1 MSRIHLGDLF
11 IETTFIFRTNFTAVL
26 EKQPSRFKDSDES
39 ERCKGVDLLQD
50 HSKG

>member
-26 EKQPSRFKDSDES
+26 EKPTKPF
-39 ERCKGVDLLQD
+39 
-50 HSKG
+50 